1 MLVVSD
7 TSPLRYLVE
16 VDVVEVLPPLYGD
29 VLTTPQVMEE
39 LCQEHFPESVK
50 RWAQHAPAWLKVDS
64 PREIR
69 FLDQLDEGEA
79 SALSLACERRSNLLL
94 VDERAGSR
102 VAHSCGVNTIGTLG
116 ILQEAGHENLL
127 DFHAVIHRLI
137 TETAF
142 RHTTILIQTVIADFE
157 KEHVRRTRRS

>member
-1 MLVVSD
+1 MLLVSD

-16 VDVVEVLPPLYGD
+16 VDAIEVLPKLYGD

-39 LCQEHFPESVK
+39 LCQEHFPQSVK
-50 RWAQHAPAWLKVDS
+50 MWAQHAPAWLKVES

-102 VAHSCGVNTIGTLG
+102 VAHSCGVGTIGTLG

-127 DFHAVIHRLI
+127 EFRAAIQRLI

-142 RHTTILIQTVIADFE
+142 RHTTTLIQAVIADFE
-157 KEHVRRTRRS
+157 KERVRRAGRS